1 MSKAK
6 LRVAVITCV
15 LNNPF
20 CGSDYVDAYASAF
33 KLSVAQPADRAELQ
47 ATIEGKGPPTS
58 ASMRANMW
66 NLVDSKRKENGT
78 ALDDLPLGPVVED
91 KRMDT
96 ADWKALGRET
106 TLDGA
111 DFAILFQLLTSLYD
125 EYTEQVK
132 AVFALPPSNGYFT
145 LDLVVWAL
153 VQAALSKKLV
163 RFRVR
168 CVG

>member
-1 MSKAK
+1 MRATVISCVLESPFCSSGHYVPTNASLIKV
-6 LRVAVITCV
+6 RVAQ
-15 LNNPF
+15 LPDRSEF
-20 CGSDYVDAYASAF
+20 QSA
-33 KLSVAQPADRAELQ
+33 
-47 ATIEGKGPPTS
+47 IESKGPPTS
-58 ASMRANMW
+58 ESMCANMG
-66 NLVDSKRKENGT
+66 NFKDSKRKENGT
-78 ALDDLPLGPVVED
+78 ALADLLLGPVVEG
-91 KRMDT
+91 KKMD
-96 ADWKALGRET
+96 AYDWKTLGRVT
-106 TLDGA
+106 TFDGA
-111 DFAILFQLLTSLYD
+111 DFALLFEILTSFHD